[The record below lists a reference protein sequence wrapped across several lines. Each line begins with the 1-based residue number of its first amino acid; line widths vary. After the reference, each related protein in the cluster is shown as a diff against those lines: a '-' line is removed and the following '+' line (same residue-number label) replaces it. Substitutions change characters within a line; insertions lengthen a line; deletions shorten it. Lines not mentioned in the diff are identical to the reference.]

1 VRLPEVATQESAHTE
16 KFGIRTAKVKRIDLE
31 LGLTEDGIP
40 IEQIS
45 LHCAAVQAEVFG
57 IDVV

>member
-1 VRLPEVATQESAHTE
+1 VATQESAHTE